1 MLPVD
6 AIPPLVANPSTV
18 ILATAVGTP
27 EPNLTRLHI
36 AALDDA
42 TVIVDDA
49 LIANT
54 PTALVVATALA
65 VCGLVRTRI
74 TLSVMLDVVVDVA
87 VAILTLAPLP
97 VVVTVVCEAPLI
109 IAEPSGTRLT
119 PTVIPELTVAVAKA
133 SRTRLASAV
142 ALDVAVTTVCKSSC
156 PPLKTPTP

>member
-6 AIPPLVANPSTV
+6 AMPPLVANPSTV

-36 AALDDA
+36 AAVVDA

-54 PTALVVATALA
+54 PTALVVATALT

-74 TLSVMLDVVVDVA
+74 TFSVMLDVVVDVA
-87 VAILTLAPLP
+87 ELRVQVGHYDATK
-97 VVVTVVCEAPLI
+97 
-109 IAEPSGTRLT
+109 
-119 PTVIPELTVAVAKA
+119 TVIMTEDDFDEYVSKVEE
-133 SRTRLASAV
+133 R
-142 ALDVAVTTVCKSSC
+142 
-156 PPLKTPTP
+156 LKTIGYSLFDI